1 MRWSLTCSKTEH
13 IIISFEEWIGT
24 LPCQMIMLGRCLY
37 YYSSYKRSNG
47 EMDHRGNL
55 CFLGRTRVFWVAR
68 TARCPGGGRG
78 CIITGRTWWVSWQII
93 ITVPHNTLLQVS
105 CYSTARMDRVL
116 FTEAGAEAG
125 DPGAG
130 PIGCGADQETE
141 TRGLDTFGGCLSS
154 LTR

>member
-1 MRWSLTCSKTEH
+1 M
-13 IIISFEEWIGT
+13 ISYLFKDRT
-24 LPCQMIMLGRCLY
+24 Y
-37 YYSSYKRSNG
+37 YYFFWRMNRHSSVSNDHAWKMSLLLFFIQRSNG
-47 EMDHRGNL
+47 EMDHWGNL

>member
-1 MRWSLTCSKTEH
+1 MEDVF
-13 IIISFEEWIGT
+13 IIILHTKDQTEKWITGVIFVFSEG
-24 LPCQMIMLGRCLY
+24 Q
-37 YYSSYKRSNG
+37 KRSEWRGQLSARAEAEDALSLGGPG
-47 EMDHRGNL
+47 ESHD
-55 CFLGRTRVFWVAR
+55 TR
-68 TARCPGGGRG
+68 
-78 CIITGRTWWVSWQII
+78 QII

-125 DPGAG
+125 DPGSG